1 MNRLDLVYA
10 PALSPVFGAAALPN
24 SLLERIAEK
33 AGLPGSIVDDPKG
46 FVPLYATEL
55 FLDLVQR
62 ERGQDTFLFD
72 SLSMDP
78 SERSQAQSVV
88 GVPLPEGFTS
98 KEALEVMTQTF
109 NGHVTGARFSSEIQ
123 GGRIWVLR
131 TTAATE
137 WSDVWSVL
145 QYNLS
150 IMLAGVRR
158 TLKSDVRPVC
168 LRLPARFSSEHLPEI
183 LDLPVEL
190 DAGHFGLAFD
200 LCDVILADRMLGQT
214 STSTST
220 STSKAVTVANPLTN
234 NLMAALSECMNEF
247 VISSPNCC
255 SADRVANA
263 FGLSTR
269 SYRRKL
275 AAIGTS
281 HAQLLSNARLEIA
294 YTMLSGRSQSIT
306 EIAYELGYG
315 NPGDFTRFFKG
326 RVGCTPMQY
335 KQMHAMA

>member
-24 SLLERIAEK
+24 SLLERFAEK

-158 TLKSDVRPVC
+158 TLKSEIRPVC

-200 LCDVILADRMLGQT
+200 LCDVIHADRLLGQT
-214 STSTST
+214 PA
-220 STSKAVTVANPLTN
+220 SKAVTVANPLTN
-234 NLMAALSECMNEF
+234 KLMAALSECMNEF
-247 VISSPNCC
+247 VMSSPYSC

-281 HAQLLSNARLEIA
+281 HAQLLSNARLKNA
-294 YTMLSGRSQSIT
+294 CRMLAGQSQSVT
-306 EIAYELGYG
+306 QVAYELGYG

-326 RVGCTPMQY
+326 RIGCTPIQY
-335 KQMHAMA
+335 KQMHTKAQ

>member
-10 PALSPVFGAAALPN
+10 PALSPVFGAAALPS
-24 SLLERIAEK
+24 SLLERFAEK

-62 ERGQDTFLFD
+62 EKGQDTFLFD

-78 SERSQAQSVV
+78 SERSQAHSVV

-98 KEALEVMTQTF
+98 KEALDVMTQSF
-109 NGHVTGARFSSEIQ
+109 NGHITGARFSSEIQ

-137 WSDVWSVL
+137 WSDLWSVL

-158 TLKSDVRPVC
+158 TLNSEIRPVC

-190 DAGHFGLAFD
+190 DAGHFGLAFN
-200 LCDVILADRMLGQT
+200 LCDVIHADRMLDQT
-214 STSTST
+214 SA
-220 STSKAVTVANPLTN
+220 SKPVTVANPLSN

-247 VISSPNCC
+247 AMSSPNCC

-281 HAQLLSNARLEIA
+281 HAQLLSNTRLKNA
-294 YTMLSGRSQSIT
+294 CRMLAGQSQSVT
-306 EIAYELGYG
+306 QVAYELGYG

-326 RVGCTPMQY
+326 RIGCTPMQY
-335 KQMHAMA
+335 NQMHAKAQ